1 MKRGE
6 RSSADLVNASLQR
19 IGECNPTL
27 NAVITLAEERALTEA
42 EAWDRAYLDERSL
55 PPLAGL
61 PVLIKDNQRTE
72 GIRTTLGSARH
83 LNTIPKQDAG
93 IVRRVRSWWV
103 KPISRSTASA
113 RTR

>member
-6 RSSADLVNASLQR
+6 RSSTDLVNASLQR

-55 PPLAGL
+55 PPLAGCH
-61 PVLIKDNQRTE
+61 Q
-72 GIRTTLGSARH
+72 
-83 LNTIPKQDAG
+83 
-93 IVRRVRSWWV
+93 
-103 KPISRSTASA
+103 
-113 RTR
+113 